1 MWIVVDASTDRSL
14 EFISV
19 PPMGCVT
26 IKKRVLNWL
35 QDARDRW
42 PQQERRR
49 IRMILAIRCKVNES
63 PLMVGQGSV
72 CTSRDAQSQD
82 VSRILR
88 ISFALLLVLGCFSFR
103 KLSLRAG
110 EPEVEATK
118 GMVTIPETRLQRV
131 DAIVEEGIAEGKMP
145 GCVLCVG
152 DSKQL
157 LFFKAYGNRQT
168 QPDIQPM
175 TVDTVFDMASITK
188 PVATGMAIMQLIDR
202 GKLRLGDRVVDFFP
216 DFGVEGKDAIT
227 VRDLLIHQSGL
238 IPDNALAD
246 YQQGPEEAWK
256 KICQLKLVAP
266 VGKEFKYSD
275 VNFIVLG
282 ELVESIS
289 GQSLADYCSKE
300 LFIPLGMEETG
311 FLPVDGLK
319 QRAAPTEQRE
329 GRWMRGEVH
338 DPRAYL
344 LGGVAGHAGLFSTA
358 KDLANFSQQVLRG
371 IRNQGLGEGG
381 SILSRR
387 AMEVMTSGHRVSSGV
402 RGLSWDKQ
410 TGYSSNRG
418 DLLSPEA
425 FGHGGFTGT
434 VLWIDPAQ
442 DLFLIFLSNR
452 VHPDGKGAVN
462 PLAGRIWNVLV
473 GGAGKRQGLDLA
485 GVGDSTSGRP
495 GAVLTGIDVLEQSG
509 YRQLKGK
516 RIGLITNHTGR
527 SRSGISTAKLL
538 QQADGVDLKALFSPE
553 HGFEGALDISK
564 VDDSLDP
571 ETGLRVFSL
580 YGETRKP
587 TPQMLEGLDTLVFDI
602 QDIGCR
608 FYTYVSTMGEAM
620 KAAVESGKGF
630 VVLDRPNP
638 LGGIQIGGP
647 LLDEGKESFVGYHRI
662 PLQHAMTIGEL
673 ARLLQKEKYPELD
686 LTVIEC
692 QGWRRSMAWDETG
705 LRWINP
711 SPNMR
716 SLNAAFLYPGIGVWE
731 MTNLSVGRGT
741 DAPFEWFGAPWMDAS
756 RVADQLNGC
765 GVAGVRFVPCEF
777 TPTGSKF
784 QGERCQGVRVVIVD
798 RRRLEPV
805 SLGLAMAHTLRRV
818 HPDQWDIKQLNRLL
832 GNENLAQAILDGNA
846 SSEELTEIA
855 SSDYGDFQRRRS
867 VVLLYDE

>member
-1 MWIVVDASTDRSL
+1 MSLAVRCMGNDR
-14 EFISV
+14 
-19 PPMGCVT
+19 PPM
-26 IKKRVLNWL
+26 
-35 QDARDRW
+35 A
-42 PQQERRR
+42 
-49 IRMILAIRCKVNES
+49 
-63 PLMVGQGSV
+63 GQKSAG
-72 CTSRDAQSQD
+72 TSLDPQSQY
-82 VSRILR
+82 VSPILR
-88 ISFALLLVLGCFSFR
+88 FSLILLLLLGSFLSGSLSVL
-103 KLSLRAG
+103 AE
-110 EPEVEATK
+110 EPEA
-118 GMVTIPETRLQRV
+118 GTITGTVAISETRLQRV
-131 DAIVEEGIAEGKMP
+131 DAMIADGIAEGKMP
-145 GCVLCVG
+145 GCILCVG
-152 DSKQL
+152 DSSQL
-157 LFFKAYGNRQT
+157 LLLKAYGNRQT

-282 ELVESIS
+282 KLVETIS
-289 GQSLADYCSKE
+289 GQTLADYCRKE

-311 FLPVDGLK
+311 FLPMDALK
-319 QRAAPTEQRE
+319 QRSAPTEQRE
-329 GRWMRGEVH
+329 DRWMRGEVH

-358 KDLANFSQQVLRG
+358 KDLAHFSQQVLRG
-371 IRNQGLGEGG
+371 FRQQGLGEGG

-387 AMEVMTSGHRVSSGV
+387 AMEVMTSGHRVSSGL

-418 DLLSPEA
+418 DMLSPEA

-462 PLAGRIWNVLV
+462 PLAGKIWNVLV
-473 GGAGKRQGLDLA
+473 GGVGKRPDLA
-485 GVGDSTSGRP
+485 WAGSGDSTSDRLP
-495 GAVLTGIDVLEQSG
+495 GVLTGIDVLEESN

-527 SRSGISTAKLL
+527 NRSGISTAKLL
-538 QQADGVDLKALFSPE
+538 QQAEGVELTALFSPE
-553 HGFEGALDISK
+553 HGFAGALDVSK

-571 ETGLRVFSL
+571 ETGLKVFSL

-587 TPQMLEGLDTLVFDI
+587 TPQMLEEIDTLVFDI

-620 KAAVESGKGF
+620 KAAVEAGKGF

-638 LGGIQIGGP
+638 LGGVQIGGP

-662 PLQHAMTIGEL
+662 PLQHGMTIGEL
-673 ARLLQKEKYPELD
+673 ARMLQKEKLPELD

-716 SLNAAFLYPGIGVWE
+716 SLNAAYLYPGIGVWE

-741 DAPFEWFGAPWMDAS
+741 DAPFEWFGAPWMDAN
-756 RVADQLNGC
+756 RVADQLNGY

-777 TPTGSKF
+777 TPSSSKF
-784 QGERCQGVRVVIVD
+784 QGERCQSVRVVIVD
-798 RRRLEPV
+798 RSRLKPV
-805 SLGLAMAHTLRRV
+805 SLGLAVAHALRRV

-832 GNENLAQAILDGNA
+832 GSEKLAQAILDGDA
-846 SSEELTEIA
+846 SCEELTEIA
-855 SSDYGDFQRRRS
+855 ISDHGDFQRRRNI
-867 VVLLYDE
+867 VLLYEQ

>member
-1 MWIVVDASTDRSL
+1 MNLALR
-14 EFISV
+14 
-19 PPMGCVT
+19 CKA
-26 IKKRVLNWL
+26 KKRVLT
-35 QDARDRW
+35 A
-42 PQQERRR
+42 
-49 IRMILAIRCKVNES
+49 
-63 PLMVGQGSV
+63 GQGVASRSFDRP
-72 CTSRDAQSQD
+72 SRDGSFN
-82 VSRILR
+82 LR
-88 ISFALLLVLGCFSFR
+88 LFSVFLSFLVLFSLGCFVVGAEEPD
-103 KLSLRAG
+103 AG
-110 EPEVEATK
+110 TTQ
-118 GMVTIPETRLQRV
+118 GMGAISESRLQRV
-131 DAIVEEGIAEGKMP
+131 DAMVAEGIAEGKMP

-157 LFFKAYGNRQT
+157 WLFKAYGNRQT
-168 QPDIQPM
+168 QPEIEPM

-227 VRDLLIHQSGL
+227 IRDLLIHQSGL

-256 KICQLKLVAP
+256 KICQLKLVAA

-282 ELVESIS
+282 KLVETIS
-289 GQSLADYCSKE
+289 GQTLADYCRKE
-300 LFIPLGMEETG
+300 LFLPLGMEETG
-311 FLPVDGLK
+311 FLPVDDLK
-319 QRAAPTEQRE
+319 QRSAPTEQRE
-329 GRWMRGEVH
+329 DRWMRGEVH

-358 KDLANFSQQVLRG
+358 KDLAHFSQQVLRG
-371 IRNQGLGEGG
+371 FRQQGLGERGAV
-381 SILSRR
+381 LSKR
-387 AMEVMTSGHRVSSGV
+387 AMEVMTSGHRVSTGL

-462 PLAGRIWNVLV
+462 PLAGKIWNVLV
-473 GGAGKRQGLDLA
+473 GGAGKRVGLDTA
-485 GVGDSTSGRP
+485 GRGDSTSDRLDR
-495 GAVLTGIDVLEQSG
+495 VLTGIDVLEQSS

-527 SRSGISTAKLL
+527 NRSGISTAKLL
-538 QQADGVDLKALFSPE
+538 QQAEGVELTALFSPE
-553 HGFEGALDISK
+553 HGFAGALDVSK

-571 ETGLRVFSL
+571 ETGLKVFSL

-587 TPQMLEGLDTLVFDI
+587 TPQMLEGVDTLVFDI

-620 KAAVESGKGF
+620 KASVESGKGF

-662 PLQHAMTIGEL
+662 PLQHGMTIGEL

-716 SLNAAFLYPGIGVWE
+716 SLNAAFLYPGIGIWE

-756 RVADQLNGC
+756 RVADQLNGY

-777 TPTGSKF
+777 MPSSSKF
-784 QGERCQGVRVVIVD
+784 QGELCQGVRVVIVD

-805 SLGLAMAHTLRRV
+805 SLGLAVAHALRQV
-818 HPDQWDIKQLNRLL
+818 HPEPWDTKQLNRLL
-832 GNENLAQAILDGNA
+832 GNQSVAQAILEGNA
-846 SSEELTEIA
+846 SSEELKEIA
-855 SSDYGDFQRRRS
+855 SSEHGDFQRRRS
-867 VVLLYDE
+867 VVLLYE

>member
-1 MWIVVDASTDRSL
+1 
-14 EFISV
+14 
-19 PPMGCVT
+19 
-26 IKKRVLNWL
+26 
-35 QDARDRW
+35 
-42 PQQERRR
+42 
-49 IRMILAIRCKVNES
+49 
-63 PLMVGQGSV
+63 
-72 CTSRDAQSQD
+72 
-82 VSRILR
+82 
-88 ISFALLLVLGCFSFR
+88 
-103 KLSLRAG
+103 
-110 EPEVEATK
+110 
-118 GMVTIPETRLQRV
+118 
-131 DAIVEEGIAEGKMP
+131 
-145 GCVLCVG
+145 
-152 DSKQL
+152 
-157 LFFKAYGNRQT
+157 
-168 QPDIQPM
+168 
-175 TVDTVFDMASITK
+175 
-188 PVATGMAIMQLIDR
+188 
-202 GKLRLGDRVVDFFP
+202 
-216 DFGVEGKDAIT
+216 
-227 VRDLLIHQSGL
+227 
-238 IPDNALAD
+238 
-246 YQQGPEEAWK
+246 
-256 KICQLKLVAP
+256 
-266 VGKEFKYSD
+266 
-275 VNFIVLG
+275 
-282 ELVESIS
+282 
-289 GQSLADYCSKE
+289 
-300 LFIPLGMEETG
+300 
-311 FLPVDGLK
+311 
-319 QRAAPTEQRE
+319 
-329 GRWMRGEVH
+329 
-338 DPRAYL
+338 
-344 LGGVAGHAGLFSTA
+344 
-358 KDLANFSQQVLRG
+358 
-371 IRNQGLGEGG
+371 
-381 SILSRR
+381 
-387 AMEVMTSGHRVSSGV
+387 
-402 RGLSWDKQ
+402 
-410 TGYSSNRG
+410 
-418 DLLSPEA
+418 
-425 FGHGGFTGT
+425 
-434 VLWIDPAQ
+434 
-442 DLFLIFLSNR
+442 
-452 VHPDGKGAVN
+452 
-462 PLAGRIWNVLV
+462 
-473 GGAGKRQGLDLA
+473 
-485 GVGDSTSGRP
+485 
-495 GAVLTGIDVLEQSG
+495 
-509 YRQLKGK
+509 
-516 RIGLITNHTGR
+516 
-527 SRSGISTAKLL
+527 
-538 QQADGVDLKALFSPE
+538 
-553 HGFEGALDISK
+553 LDISK

>member
-1 MWIVVDASTDRSL
+1 MSLAVQWMGKEKARMAGQGAASRAFDSRSCQLFSKFKIATVFLLLIAIFSL
-14 EFISV
+14 E
-19 PPMGCVT
+19 
-26 IKKRVLNWL
+26 
-35 QDARDRW
+35 Q
-42 PQQERRR
+42 
-49 IRMILAIRCKVNES
+49 LAV
-63 PLMVGQGSV
+63 
-72 CTSRDAQSQD
+72 
-82 VSRILR
+82 
-88 ISFALLLVLGCFSFR
+88 
-103 KLSLRAG
+103 RAE
-110 EPEVEATK
+110 EPEVGGAQ
-118 GMVTIPETRLQRV
+118 GLGAIPESRLQRV
-131 DAIVEEGIAEGKMP
+131 DAMIAEGIAEGKMP

-157 LFFKAYGNRQT
+157 WFLKAYGNRQT

-202 GKLRLGDRVVDFFP
+202 GELRLGDRVVDFFP
-216 DFGVEGKDAIT
+216 DFGVEGKDAISI
-227 VRDLLIHQSGL
+227 RDLLIHQSGL

-282 ELVESIS
+282 KLVEKIS
-289 GQSLADYCSKE
+289 GQSLADYCRKE
-300 LFIPLGMEETG
+300 LFLPLGMEETG
-311 FLPVDGLK
+311 FLPVDALK
-319 QRAAPTEQRE
+319 LRAAPTEQRE
-329 GRWMRGEVH
+329 ERWMRGEVH

-358 KDLANFSQQVLRG
+358 RDLSHFSQQVLRAFQQ
-371 IRNQGLGEGG
+371 QGLGEGG
-381 SILSRR
+381 AILSRR
-387 AMEVMTSGHRVSSGV
+387 ALEVMTSGQRVSTGL
-402 RGLSWDKQ
+402 RGQSWDKQ

-418 DLLSPEA
+418 DFLSSEA

-434 VLWIDPAQ
+434 VLWIDPAR

-462 PLAGRIWNVLV
+462 PLAGKIWNVLV
-473 GGAGKRQGLDLA
+473 GGAGNRPGLDSRDL
-485 GVGDSTSGRP
+485 GDSTSDKMAR
-495 GAVLTGIDVLEQSG
+495 VLTGIDVLEQSS

-527 SRSGISTAKLL
+527 NRSGISTAKLL
-538 QQADGVDLKALFSPE
+538 QQAEGVELTALFSPE
-553 HGFEGALDISK
+553 HGFAGALDVSK

-571 ETGLRVFSL
+571 ETGLKVFSL

-662 PLQHAMTIGEL
+662 PLQHGMTIGEL
-673 ARLLQKEKYPELD
+673 ARMLQKEKYPELD

-716 SLNAAFLYPGIGVWE
+716 SLNAAFLYPGIGIWE

-741 DAPFEWFGAPWMDAS
+741 DAPFEWFGAPWIDAN
-756 RVADQLNGC
+756 RVADQLNGY

-777 TPTGSKF
+777 TPSSSKF
-784 QGERCQGVRVVIVD
+784 QGELCQGVRLVIVD

-805 SLGLAMAHTLRRV
+805 SLGLAVAKALRQV
-818 HPDQWDIKQLNRLL
+818 HADSWDTKQLNRLL
-832 GNENLAQAILDGNA
+832 GNENLAKAILEGKA
-846 SSEELTEIA
+846 SNEELKEIA
-855 SSDYGDFQRRRS
+855 SSDYGDFLRRRR
-867 VVLLYDE
+867 VVLLYE